1 MDSDSESSDEF
12 DRWEREWERKRDK
25 QEFMPGYEAAQSRL
39 RLTMTCIKMVSDQS
53 LELCI
58 IELAAFKTG
67 GDTYPARINMK

>member
-12 DRWEREWERKRDK
+12 DRWGREWERKRDE
-25 QEFMPGYEAAQSRL
+25 QEFMPGHEAAQSRL
-39 RLTMTCIKMVSDQS
+39 RLSMACSDMVSDQS

-67 GDTYPARINMK
+67 RAIYPFRININ